1 MKQVNETFSQ
11 RYEVK
16 KSIFISYLTPI
27 ENFDSLMKTLRE
39 EHPKA
44 THIVYAYRKL
54 NEFNQIVEN
63 QSDDN
68 EPKGCAGQP
77 TLAVLRGEE
86 LINTA
91 ILTVRY
97 FGGIKLGVGGM
108 IRGYSSAAKEV
119 INNADFIPYEKRV
132 PISFETPYSLV
143 SRYEHYFKH
152 EDIEYKDREFN
163 SNSVVWNLKLTDNEI
178 EKLDEFK
185 KNFS

>member
-1 MKQVNETFSQ
+1 MKLVEETTFQ

-27 ENFDSLMKTLRE
+27 ENFQPLMDKLKQ

-44 THIVYAYRKL
+44 THIIYAYRKL
-54 NEFNQIVEN
+54 NEFDQIVEN

-91 ILTVRY
+91 LLTVRY
-97 FGGIKLGVGGM
+97 FGGTKLGVGGM
-108 IRGYSSAAKEV
+108 IRGYSSSAKEV
-119 INNADFIPYEKRV
+119 IGSATFIPYEKRE
-132 PISFETPYSLV
+132 PFSFETPYSLV
-143 SRYEHYFKH
+143 SRYEHYFTT
-152 EDIEYKDREFN
+152 ENIEFKDREFG
-163 SNSVVWNLKLTDNEI
+163 SDGVIWEVQLTQE
-178 EKLDEFK
+178 ELERFK
-185 KNFS
+185 KFEKNL

>member
-1 MKQVNETFSQ
+1 MKQVEDTFFQ

-27 ENFDSLMKTLRE
+27 ENFQPLMTKLKE

-54 NEFNQIVEN
+54 NEFDQIVEN

-86 LINTA
+86 IINSA
-91 ILTVRY
+91 LLTVRY
-97 FGGIKLGVGGM
+97 FGGIKL
-108 IRGYSSAAKEV
+108 
-119 INNADFIPYEKRV
+119 
-132 PISFETPYSLV
+132 
-143 SRYEHYFKH
+143 
-152 EDIEYKDREFN
+152 
-163 SNSVVWNLKLTDNEI
+163 
-178 EKLDEFK
+178 
-185 KNFS
+185 

>member
-1 MKQVNETFSQ
+1 MKLVTETFFQ

-16 KSIFISYLTPI
+16 KSIFISYLAPI
-27 ENFDSLMKTLRE
+27 DNFESLRKTLKE
-39 EHPKA
+39 QHPKA

-68 EPKGCAGQP
+68 EPKGCAGHP

-86 LINTA
+86 IINSA

-97 FGGIKLGVGGM
+97 FGGIKLGIGGM

-119 INNADFIPYEKRV
+119 IAIATFVPYEKK
-132 PISFETPYSLV
+132 ITITFETPYSLV
-143 SRYEHYFKH
+143 SRYEHYFNQKN
-152 EDIEYKDREFN
+152 ISYPIREFH
-163 SNSVVWNLKLTDNEI
+163 SMSVFWKLELTQNEI
-178 EKLDEFK
+178 DKF
-185 KNFS
+185 KNFEKNI